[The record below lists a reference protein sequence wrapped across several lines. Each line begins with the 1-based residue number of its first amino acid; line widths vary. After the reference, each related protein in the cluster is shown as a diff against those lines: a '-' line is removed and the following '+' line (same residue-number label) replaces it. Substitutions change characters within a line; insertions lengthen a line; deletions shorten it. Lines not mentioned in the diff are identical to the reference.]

1 MTALVLA
8 LMQSEDWGWG
18 SPATIGLLAAAA
30 ILLPT
35 LLLHRAPNPN
45 RLIELR
51 LFASRNFTVDN
62 IVLAA
67 VQFSLTGLTVFRAIY
82 VQNVLGFSPIGAGL
96 SLLPLTF
103 PLLVLAPIAGRVY
116 DRAGPRLLVGGGVL
130 LAGIGLMWDAA
141 VLDEQDYALLVPGYL
156 LMGVGLALVMSP
168 ASTDVM
174 NAAPA
179 APGEASGVMQ
189 TMRQV
194 GGTVG
199 LAMMATIVATIQSDR
214 IESYLESQGESPA
227 QAERLERILSEGGD
241 AQSAAT
247 SQISP
252 TCSIRRR
259 TRWSRAS
266 APRTGSAER

>member
-1 MTALVLA
+1 VGGLTALVLA

-30 ILLPT
+30 ILLP
-35 LLLHRAPNPN
+35 LFCFIEPRIHS

-51 LFASRNFTVDN
+51 LFTSRNFTVDN

-67 VQFSLTGLTVFRAIY
+67 VEFSLTGLTVFGAIY

-96 SLLPLTF
+96 SLLPLTL

-130 LAGIGLMWDAA
+130 LVGLGLMWNAA
-141 VLDEQDYALLVPGYL
+141 VLDEQDYAVLVPGYL

-179 APGEASGVMQ
+179 ALRGEASG
-189 TMRQV
+189 
-194 GGTVG
+194 
-199 LAMMATIVATIQSDR
+199 
-214 IESYLESQGESPA
+214 
-227 QAERLERILSEGGD
+227 
-241 AQSAAT
+241 
-247 SQISP
+247 
-252 TCSIRRR
+252 
-259 TRWSRAS
+259 
-266 APRTGSAER
+266 